1 MEREVPLADWGKA
14 LLEEIL
20 VRAAERIASSGGAAD
35 RVDVSL
41 EFRLSPCAD
50 SLEIR
55 TLSALEP
62 PLLTR
67 LARPF

>member
-1 MEREVPLADWGKA
+1 MEREVALADWGKA
-14 LLEEIL
+14 LLEEVL
-20 VRAAERIASSGGAAD
+20 VRAAERLAASGAGAD

-41 EFRLSPCAD
+41 EFQLTPSAD
-50 SLEIR
+50 GLEIR
-55 TLSALEP
+55 TPGALEP